1 MNERFDF
8 TTTIEPEMFDRLVD
22 GELSQVEERALL
34 AVLDARPDGWRR
46 CALAFMEARTWKAAM
61 TTAGDSARRFN
72 GSPINATPR
81 AVSPPMPCS
90 ARARGARV
98 FALAACVGLAFILGL
113 VVRSQWTNPGNDA
126 ANQLVGTSTPHDSAN
141 LDDAGVSL
149 TAKPSITMAVFDNQ
163 GDIERRFELPLVEAD
178 RLSPEWLAR
187 RPAAVTPQEVKAL
200 KDYGYRVEQERLY
213 VPVLLDDGRQ
223 AIVSFDRAAVRSNAF
238 HY

>member
-34 AVLDARPDGWRR
+34 AALDARPDGWRR

-61 TTAGDSARRFN
+61 TTSGDSGRRFN
-72 GSPINATPR
+72 GSSIYPTPL
-81 AVSPPMPCS
+81 AISSPMPCS
-90 ARARGARV
+90 ARAQGTRV
-98 FALAACVGLAFILGL
+98 FAVAACIGLAFILGL
-113 VVRSQWTNPGNDA
+113 VVRSQWTNPANDA
-126 ANQLVGTSTPHDSAN
+126 ANQLVGTSTANDSAN
-141 LDDAGVSL
+141 LDDAQVSFA
-149 TAKPSITMAVFDNQ
+149 AKPSITMAVFDYQ
-163 GDIERRFELPLVEAD
+163 GDIERRYELPVVEAD
-178 RLSPEWLAR
+178 RLSPDWLAR

-223 AIVSFDRAAVRSNAF
+223 AIVSFDRAAVKSNAF